1 MAYTLSVLKGATAI
15 LTRVFLS
22 VMLLVIKKIR
32 DARTCLVRTS
42 HYHDQQVIIFYTR
55 YIYSVLLIIE
65 KWQIMPMPI
74 YNQGVRGPQ
83 TVDILSITKKYLDRV
98 ADGLYQFI
106 PGSIPVEDASK
117 RFS

>member
-1 MAYTLSVLKGATAI
+1 
-15 LTRVFLS
+15 
-22 VMLLVIKKIR
+22 
-32 DARTCLVRTS
+32 
-42 HYHDQQVIIFYTR
+42 
-55 YIYSVLLIIE
+55 
-65 KWQIMPMPI
+65 MPMPI
-74 YNQGVRGPQ
+74 YNKGVRGPR